1 MNNAF
6 NKFHNL
12 LLILLCSVLSSMAYG
27 QPSKKQILFL
37 GNSITAGLGLRI
49 EQAYPALIQ
58 KKIDSLKLNYQVTNA
73 GLSGETTS
81 GGLRRIDWLLKKH
94 VDVLFLALGANDGLR
109 GIPLK
114 LSKKNLQDII
124 IKTRKKYPNVVI
136 ILAGMQIPPNMGP
149 EYTSGFK
156 QMYIDLAK
164 SEKVI
169 LLDFL
174 LEGVGGNPDLNQDD
188 GIHPNVEGQ
197 RIIAENIWQT
207 LKPVLDKD

>member
-12 LLILLCSVLSSMAYG
+12 LLILLCSVLSNMAYG